1 MNKGRILVVEDDV
14 DISNMLR
21 IYFTG
26 QGYEVSLTGRGEDAL
41 ALTRQ
46 KLPSLIVLDII
57 LPDMDGYAVCKALR
71 TATRTSHIP
80 IIFLTQKDERSD
92 RIAGLELGADDY
104 VTKPFDIE
112 ELRLRVQNALSRA
125 ERESL
130 TDPRTGLPAGRL
142 IEDQLRQILRSDD
155 WALLDLRINHF
166 DTFKEAYGFVAGDD
180 VLRFTAMM
188 ISQILDQSGQENDFV
203 GHVGGDNFLVITR
216 ADRAGQVEEQMR
228 QLFAEGVQS
237 HYSSIDRDR
246 GHILVPGQDGQGQ
259 QAALMDLSIGRVTS
273 ADGDFAD
280 IREITEK
287 AARGAPQGP
296 GFVRALTYVQSA
308 SRPPGP
314 GPARGRCCSRR
325 RRLAGSSPIGA
336 LATANTTSPFHAST
350 PN

>member
-1 MNKGRILVVEDDV
+1 MSKGRILVVEDDI

-26 QGYEVSLTGRGEDAL
+26 QGYDVNLTGRGGDAL

-71 TATRTSHIP
+71 TTTRTSHIP

-125 ERESL
+125 DRESL
-130 TDPRTGLPAGRL
+130 TDPRTGLPAGKL

-188 ISQILDQSGQENDFV
+188 INQILDQSGDENDFV

-216 ADRAGQVEEQMR
+216 ADRAGQVKEQMR
-228 QLFAEGVQS
+228 LGFAEGVQS
-237 HYSSIDRDR
+237 HYSSIDRER
-246 GHILVPGQDGQGQ
+246 GHILLPVQDGQSQ
-259 QAALMDLSIGRVTS
+259 QASLMDLAIGLVT
-273 ADGDFAD
+273 ADDGDFSD

-287 AARGAPQGP
+287 AAKA
-296 GFVRALTYVQSA
+296 
-308 SRPPGP
+308 
-314 GPARGRCCSRR
+314 RR
-325 RRLAGSSPIGA
+325 RDPASSAP
-336 LATANTTSPFHAST
+336 
-350 PN
+350 